1 MAIFDLA
8 RDTERD
14 YFMSADEAEE
24 YGHALRP
31 GWPTVRSPRVY
42 AVSR

>member
-8 RDTERD
+8 RDSDRD

-24 YGHALRP
+24 HGHHRRRDREAL
-31 GWPTVRSPRVY
+31 S
-42 AVSR
+42 